1 MYDNIFDKTKKIS
14 VKHFLFL
21 LLLLHVYYL
30 SNFELLM
37 CFELE
42 IYYIKIES
50 REQINSR

>member
-1 MYDNIFDKTKKIS
+1 MYDNIFDKTKKI
-14 VKHFLFL
+14 KHFLFL
-21 LLLLHVYYL
+21 LLLLHAYYL